1 RIDWQAATREL
12 PILATPRLASM
23 ADGRRAEAT
32 EAEVDLAAMIDG
44 RTDAEAQAIVTETM
58 LAEIGRI
65 LRMPPAD
72 IDGDRPFAELGMDS
86 LMGLE
91 LDAAMQSRYGID
103 LPFLSIGA
111 GLTLNEL
118 GTRIVAK
125 LRGTPAAG
133 AEAQPPAEAAQ
144 LIAKHVETELEADAA
159 VLVREAVRDRAKT
172 TRRVLG

>member
-1 RIDWQAATREL
+1 
-12 PILATPRLASM
+12 
-23 ADGRRAEAT
+23 
-32 EAEVDLAAMIDG
+32 
-44 RTDAEAQAIVTETM
+44 M

-118 GTRIVAK
+118 SGRIVAR
-125 LRGTPAAG
+125 LRGGAPVAAT
-133 AEAQPPAEAAQ
+133 EATTTVEEEQLMAQ
-144 LIAKHVETELEADAA
+144 HVEIELETENAA
-159 VLVREAVRDRAKT
+159 LVREAVRDRAKA

>member
-1 RIDWQAATREL
+1 
-12 PILATPRLASM
+12 
-23 ADGRRAEAT
+23 
-32 EAEVDLAAMIDG
+32 MIAG
-44 RTDAEAQAIVTETM
+44 RTDAEAQAIVTQTM

-91 LDAAMQSRYGID
+91 LDAAMQGRYGID

-118 GTRIVAK
+118 SGRIVAR
-125 LRGTPAAG
+125 LRGGATAPAPEETA
-133 AEAQPPAEAAQ
+133 PPTEAAQ
-144 LIAKHVETELEADAA
+144 LLARHLETDLEEDTA